1 MKNKNITKLVVTLT
15 LMAVCGLSTGCGA
28 SDMQD
33 VLGQMAQQEESEE
46 RKTEEESKE
55 EVSEESE
62 EESKEEDKEESKE
75 EPKEES
81 DAPAVA
87 LDGEWTD
94 MKFVLDG
101 KTYQLPFA
109 YEELEAEGWTFD
121 LADYG
126 YQDGYKME
134 PGDKVYATIDLKNPA
149 YGDKLDIRVGFK
161 NYSDET
167 LDIKEC
173 DVWSLEFDTYY
184 AGKQLES
191 YPDMSIGNGLAIGS
205 SKSDVE
211 EACGACDEIYSS
223 DLGYDKYSYVAD
235 DCNLDITIYEDMGVT
250 AFKLSTYE

>member
-1 MKNKNITKLVVTLT
+1 MKNKNIAKLVATIT

-28 SDMQD
+28 ID
-33 VLGQMAQQEESEE
+33 VQEVPGQMAEQEEEKEDKEE
-46 RKTEEESKE
+46 KEEKEEKEDREETSEESKE
-55 EVSEESE
+55 ESA
-62 EESKEEDKEESKE
+62 
-75 EPKEES
+75 
-81 DAPAVA
+81 APAVA

-126 YQDGYKME
+126 YEEGYKME

-161 NYSDET
+161 NYSDDT
-167 LDIKEC
+167 LDIKAC
-173 DVWSLEFDTYY
+173 DIWSLEFDTCY

-191 YPDMSIGNGLAIGS
+191 YPDMVIGNGLAIGS

-235 DCNLDITIYEDMGVT
+235 DCNLDITIYEGMGIT